1 MVIAVPVK
9 EKRLDATVD
18 ERFARSEH
26 MLIYDTDQDTV
37 NYAENDDLGAHGAG
51 PVVVEKLVNNKV
63 SHLICKNLGK
73 NAYMALQQ
81 AGIKAY
87 MAKDGTARENIE
99 SLKSGDLKSFSAPGD
114 KHYGM

>member
-9 EKRLDATVD
+9 EEGLDAEID
-18 ERFARSEH
+18 ERFARSEYI
-26 MLIYDTDQDTV
+26 LIYDTDQDTV

-87 MAKDGTARENIE
+87 MAKDGTARKNIE
-99 SLKSGDLKSFSAPGD
+99 SLKSGDLKSF
-114 KHYGM
+114 

>member
-1 MVIAVPVK
+1 MIIAVPVE
-9 EKRLDATVD
+9 EKTLDSKVD

-26 MLIYDTDQDTV
+26 MLIYDTDNNTV

-81 AGIKAY
+81 AAIKAY
-87 MAKDGTARENIE
+87 MAEEGTAKENIE
-99 SLKSGDLKSFSAPGD
+99 RLKNGDLKSFSTPRD